1 MIAAIASVRRTFARS
16 DVPPGSW
23 VQNAGGTAALGI
35 KVFAQVL
42 APGLSW
48 RTEFIR
54 QYVFAFQATLLP
66 ATVVSFVVGFSTIG
80 IQGGSLASAF
90 GAVDRISGAA
100 PIAFL
105 RGLGPILTAAIVAGT
120 LGATI
125 TAEIGAR
132 KIRQELLALEVLG
145 INPVR
150 NLIMPRVVGL
160 ALWMPVLA
168 LLTFWA
174 GIAGT
179 FAATVFLYGN
189 TPQAFFDQLLVLTNF
204 IDLWGSVVRLTLF
217 GVLIGLI
224 AAYKGMQVGGGA
236 EGVGR
241 AVNESVVTSLVVV
254 GVVTL
259 VYTTLFEAFFP
270 EVNFVL

>member
-1 MIAAIASVRRTFARS
+1 MASLKKVITR
-16 DVPPGSW
+16 DDIPPGSW

-35 KVFAQVL
+35 KVVVQMFT
-42 APGLSW
+42 PGLSW
-48 RTEFIR
+48 RTEFLR

-90 GAVDRISGAA
+90 GAIDRISGAA
-100 PIAFL
+100 PIALL

-145 INPVR
+145 ISPIR
-150 NLIMPRVVGL
+150 NLIMPRIVGL
-160 ALWMPVLA
+160 MLWMPVLA

-174 GIAGT
+174 GVAGA
-179 FAATVFLYGN
+179 FCATVFLYGN
-189 TPQAFFDQLLVLTNF
+189 TPQAFFDQLLILTHF
-204 IDLWGSVVRLTLF
+204 LDLWGSVARLTLF
-217 GVLIGLI
+217 GLLIGLV
-224 AAYKGMQVGGGA
+224 AAYKGMQVSGGA
-236 EGVGR
+236 ESVGK
-241 AVNESVVTSLVVV
+241 AVNESVVSALVVV
-254 GVVTL
+254 GIVTL

-270 EVNFVL
+270 EVNFLI

>member
-1 MIAAIASVRRTFARS
+1 MSALAGVRKAITRA

-23 VQNAGGTAALGI
+23 IQNSGGTAALGI
-35 KVFAQVL
+35 KVFAQIFS
-42 APGLSW
+42 PGLSW

-66 ATVVSFVVGFSTIG
+66 ATIVSFVVGFSTIG

-145 INPVR
+145 INPIR

-160 ALWMPVLA
+160 SLWMPVLA

-174 GIAGT
+174 GVAGT
-179 FAATVFLYGN
+179 FVATVFLYGN
-189 TPQAFFDQLLVLTNF
+189 TPQAFFDQLLVLTSF

-224 AAYKGMQVGGGA
+224 AAYKGMQVSRRRRGRGQGGQR
-236 EGVGR
+236 VGR
-241 AVNESVVTSLVVV
+241 ERRWSSS
-254 GVVTL
+254 GS
-259 VYTTLFEAFFP
+259 
-270 EVNFVL
+270 

>member
-1 MIAAIASVRRTFARS
+1 MNRAFASVRRSVTRP
-16 DVPPGSW
+16 DIPPGSW
-23 VQNAGGTAALGI
+23 IQNSGGTAALGI
-35 KVFAQVL
+35 KVFAQII

-48 RTEFIR
+48 RTEFVR
-54 QYVFAFQATLLP
+54 QYVFAFRATLLP
-66 ATVVSFVVGFSTIG
+66 ATIVSFVVGFSTIG

-179 FAATVFLYGN
+179 FVATVVLYGN
-189 TPQAFFDQLLVLTNF
+189 TPQAFFDQLLLLTNF

-224 AAYKGMQVGGGA
+224 AAYKGMQVSGGA
-236 EGVGR
+236 EGVGK

>member
-1 MIAAIASVRRTFARS
+1 MTGPVAAARKAFTRT
-16 DVPPGSW
+16 DIPPGSW
-23 VQNAGGTAALGI
+23 VQNSGGTAALGI
-35 KVFAQVL
+35 KVAAQIFT
-42 APGLSW
+42 PGLSW
-48 RTEFIR
+48 RTEFVR

-66 ATVVSFVVGFSTIG
+66 AMIVSFVVGFSTIG
-80 IQGGSLASAF
+80 IQGGSLAAAF

-145 INPVR
+145 VNPIR

-174 GIAGT
+174 GVAGT
-179 FAATVFLYGN
+179 YCATVFLYGN
-189 TPQAFFDQLLVLTNF
+189 TTQAFFDQLLLLTHF
-204 IDLWGSVVRLTLF
+204 LDLWGSVVRLTLF
-217 GVLIGLI
+217 GILIGLI

-236 EGVGR
+236 EGVGK
-241 AVNESVVTSLVVV
+241 AVNESVVSSLVVV

-270 EVNFVL
+270 EVNFLI